1 MAAAQTI
8 APTEAD
14 SSRAPWLPM
23 IVIGMA
29 QALMSFNVAAIPVS
43 MAGMVRDFNTPP
55 TTVGTAI
62 VMYSLG
68 VSGFVMLGA
77 KLGQRFGA
85 KRIFQIVVAIFA
97 LGVSIVAL
105 SPSAVIMVAA
115 QAVCGLAAAALVP
128 SLVALIA
135 NHYSGTQ
142 QAEAVGWLGSA
153 RAIAGVL
160 AFLIVGS
167 IATFVSWRLAFGLL
181 VVHCIA
187 ILILSFK
194 LKPSEPRFD
203 LKIDSVGVILA
214 AVGIILVTFGFNN
227 VRGWGLLF
235 AGPSAPFDIAG
246 VSPAPVMIIAGAIV
260 MAMFFKWSR
269 FRAAGGKPPL
279 LALEVISSSREWA
292 AVIALFLIVSMEA
305 AINFSVPLYIQIVQG
320 RSPFQ
325 TSLAMMPFLVTVF
338 FTAILIVR
346 LYRRFTP
353 RQIARYGFLLVFAGT
368 TWLAFVVTNNWS
380 TFPVVVGLFLVGLGQ
395 GALVTLL
402 FNVLV
407 TGAPK
412 EAAGDVGSL
421 RGVTQN
427 MAAAVGTALAG
438 ALLVGVLSS
447 LVLTRVSSSLVLTE
461 ELRSQINLDSINFV
475 SNDRLKDV
483 LSATTASPEQV
494 DEAVIINTNAR
505 LRALKTGFLIMA
517 GLSLLALIPSGW
529 LPNYRPSQIPK
540 DPHPDESPEHLR
552 ELAGQED

>member
-1 MAAAQTI
+1 MAATQTP
-8 APTEAD
+8 APTQAD
-14 SSRAPWLPM
+14 SARAPWLPM

-97 LGVSIVAL
+97 VGVSIVAL
-105 SPSAVIMVAA
+105 SPSALVMVAA

-187 ILILSFK
+187 ILALSVK
-194 LKPSEPRFD
+194 LKPSEPRHD
-203 LKIDSVGVILA
+203 IKIDAVGVVLA
-214 AVGIILVTFGFNN
+214 AVGIILMTFGFNN
-227 VRGWGLLF
+227 VRGWGLLL
-235 AGPSAPFDIAG
+235 ASPSAPFNVAG
-246 VSPAPVMIIAGAIV
+246 VSPAPVMIIIGAIIV
-260 MAMFFKWSR
+260 AMFFKWSQR
-269 FRAAGGKPPL
+269 RAAGGRPPL
-279 LALEVISSSREWA
+279 LALEVISSNREWA

-346 LYRRFTP
+346 LYKRFTP
-353 RQIARYGFLLVFAGT
+353 RQIARYGFLLVFVGT

-380 TFPVVVGLFLVGLGQ
+380 TFPVVIGLFLVGLGQ

-407 TGAPK
+407 TAAPK

-438 ALLVGVLSS
+438 ALLVGVLSTA
-447 LVLTRVSSSLVLTE
+447 VLSKVSSNLIVTE
-461 ELRSQINLDSINFV
+461 ELRAQINLDSINFV
-475 SNDRLKDV
+475 SNDRLKAV
-483 LSATTASPEQV
+483 LSDTTATEEQV
-494 DEAVIINTNAR
+494 NEAVTINTNAR
-505 LRALKTGFLIMA
+505 LRALKTGFLVMA

-529 LPNYRPSQIPK
+529 LPNYRPGQIPK
-540 DPHPDESPEHLR
+540 DLHPDESPDHLR
-552 ELAGQED
+552 ELAGQEG